1 MAALCGSSRPWWESK
16 HHPGCGCPRIE
27 PAAGEGPPSAPHDP
41 TMECLNWIGPSSE
54 PKRQPAEA
62 TAGVPADALLIGGD
76 NYHFLLDSSRGVGYN
91 PTPIALPFPPPRTSS
106 IFGGSGWGE

>member
-1 MAALCGSSRPWWESK
+1 MAALGAAHPWWESK
-16 HHPGCGCPRIE
+16 HHPGCGCARVQ
-27 PAAGEGPPSAPHDP
+27 PASGPSSAPFDDGLLP
-41 TMECLNWIGPSSE
+41 LNWCGPCSE

-76 NYHFLLDSSRGVGYN
+76 NYHFLLDSSRGVGCA

>member
-54 PKRQPAEA
+54 PRRQPAEA

-76 NYHFLLDSSRGVGYN
+76 NYHFLLDSSRGVGCA
-91 PTPIALPFPPPRTSS
+91 PAATHLLHLLRV
-106 IFGGSGWGE
+106 G